1 MSPKAKRASL
11 KSAKAKRAQKQSV
24 PTVNEIINSFAPR
37 IRKILKS
44 RKTTPEAEALFLED
58 PSYLV
63 LAGLL
68 HTLIDVI
75 NPQLPDLIRSVKID
89 AFGLSDNRL
98 DPLNFNGQMR
108 ASASGDACTPRE
120 CVDLGPFGSVC
131 TPSICA
137 GGEAHA
143 NLDSLTGL
151 SGLQI
156 QSINVTQRS
165 IPKSPVRT
173 ANADLIMSIPAI
185 SARGSAGASGG
196 PLGIHIPVDA
206 SISAFMSFP
215 IATLKTRIVYNID
228 PPKLTAFKLESMDIG
243 GGAFG
248 LQIRLSGLGPFDSI
262 GDEVVSLLQTQI
274 APLIVG
280 DGTISQAAR
289 NLLQDKIN
297 DYIKN
302 QG

>member
-11 KSAKAKRAQKQSV
+11 KSAKAKPAKKQSV
-24 PTVNEIINSFAPR
+24 PTVNEIINSFSPR
-37 IRKILKS
+37 VRKILKS
-44 RKTTPEAEALFLED
+44 RKTTPEAEALLLED
-58 PSYLV
+58 PSWLA

-68 HTLIDVI
+68 HTFIEVI
-75 NPQLPDLIRSVKID
+75 NPQLPDLIRSVRID
-89 AFGLSDNRL
+89 AFGDPNNHL
-98 DPLNFNGQMR
+98 DPLNFNGQMS
-108 ASASGDACTPRE
+108 ASSSGDACLPQE
-120 CVDLGPFGSVC
+120 CVDLGPLGSAC
-131 TPSICA
+131 TPTICA

-156 QSINVTQRS
+156 LNINITRRS
-165 IPKSPVRT
+165 VPRSPVRT

-196 PLGIHIPVDA
+196 PFGIHIPVDA
-206 SISAFMSFP
+206 SISAFMSVP
-215 IATLKTRIVYNID
+215 IAILKTRITYNID

-243 GGAFG
+243 SGALG

-262 GDEVVSLLQTQI
+262 GDEVVSILQTRI

-280 DGTISQAAR
+280 DGTISKAAR

-297 DYIKN
+297 DYIKSH
-302 QG
+302 